1 MGKLGSALACLL
13 FAVPFGGVGVF
24 ATWAIG
30 STVHEA
36 WRAKEWVR
44 VKASVEGASL
54 HASSGSEGGETYRA
68 EGSYRYVFAGKPYSG
83 SRLGLSKVG
92 GSDNIDDWHHEVSAT
107 LEDARAAGKPI
118 TVWVNPDNPAES
130 VLDREIRWSELLF
143 LVPFSLAFGGV
154 GVGALVAMF
163 YVLKGKAGKAGGDR
177 TQAALEQALGTASK
191 DGAQPDAA
199 TPRFLWVFAFLWN
212 SLSWPIAI
220 LVVKDIAQT
229 GEWAGLLVLLFP
241 LVGLGLLWAAVA
253 TTWSA
258 ITAKRRASDPARAA
272 AARPGPARTVPGAMA
287 AQAARA
293 MFDPQGSAAP
303 RGGFGTSAVREPD
316 IPPAVAEIEERG
328 GVLTVRYSRRR
339 KLGLAIALLVTGGV
353 LAAIGAAIL
362 AADGLGIAAFVLL
375 ALGALAD
382 VGAVAMLAGSLAVTV
397 SGGELEVHRGG
408 LFGRRS
414 WKARRDSL
422 AGLGIVTTHSVNG
435 VPYFSL
441 HAVDRAGERIPVGD
455 GVRGAELADA
465 LARRIGRALGLDAS
479 RIGRAGWHEAQSPGT
494 LGA

>member
-30 STVHEA
+30 STLHEA

-154 GVGALVAMF
+154 GVGALVAMVF
-163 YVLKGKAGKAGGDR
+163 VLRGKGEGGAGEAVNRAIGARGGG
-177 TQAALEQALGTASK
+177 TQEVDNAS
-191 DGAQPDAA
+191 
-199 TPRFLWVFAFLWN
+199 PRFLWIFAFFWN
-212 SLSWPIAI
+212 AMSWPIAF
-220 LVVKDIAQT
+220 LAVPDIVES
-229 GEWAGLLVLLFP
+229 GEWLGLLVLLFP
-241 LVGLGLLWAAVA
+241 LVGLGLLWAAVSV
-253 TTWSA
+253 TWNAFVARRRGSA
-258 ITAKRRASDPARAA
+258 PA
-272 AARPGPARTVPGAMA
+272 PGAASRSAPGAFA

-293 MFDPQGSAAP
+293 MFDPQGSP
-303 RGGFGTSAVREPD
+303 RQRGGFGGNAVREAD
-316 IPPAVAEIEERG
+316 IPAALAAVEEG
-328 GVLTVRYSRRR
+328 ADALTLRYSRRR
-339 KLGLAIALLVTGGV
+339 NLGLAITLFVIGGV
-353 LAAIGAAIL
+353 LTAIGAVIL
-362 AADGLGIAAFVLL
+362 GAGGSVIAGALLL
-375 ALGALAD
+375 ALGVLLDAGALSA
-382 VGAVAMLAGSLAVTV
+382 LLRSLVVTV
-397 SGGELEVHRGG
+397 AGGELRVERSG
-408 LFGRRS
+408 LTGRRS
-414 WKARRDSL
+414 WAVRGEAITAIRPVTSHTIN
-422 AGLGIVTTHSVNG
+422 GI
-435 VPYFSL
+435 PYFSL
-441 HAVDRAGERIPVGD
+441 QAETRDGERVPLGD
-455 GVRGAELADA
+455 GIRGTALADA
-465 LARRIGRALGLDAS
+465 VARRLGRALRLAAAQVVRADPAAS
-479 RIGRAGWHEAQSPGT
+479 AAAEAE
-494 LGA
+494 